1 VRAHGERRGDGAQAR
16 QRAGKARGRLGQAA
30 GPRARQQRA
39 VQRLADRRIHV
50 ACSARDGLAGVM
62 RAGQSITRCSA
73 HPHAAALRGD
83 DVARVQGG

>member
-50 ACSARDGLAGVM
+50 ACGTRARPGRSADG
-62 RAGQSITRCSA
+62 
-73 HPHAAALRGD
+73 
-83 DVARVQGG
+83 